1 MYLIHY
7 KSNQVTLQRI
17 TLNHIKNLSELLQTK
32 ITNFALLILKLQF
45 IGFYINFQL
54 QFYI

>member
-45 IGFYINFQL
+45 ELEYS
-54 QFYI
+54 